1 MTLRWTV
8 ALVLIAA
15 AGAAMAGINP
25 ANPSLPT
32 VTTVF
37 GGSRSYDN
45 NNYSAVCVACHTRNP
60 SARTT
65 DPAGVG
71 SHFIYGGTGLTTD
84 NTGLEKVT
92 EWPITVPGPG
102 VTGGLSR
109 YGRTGDNVNVVGT
122 TGEMICESCHNL
134 LKNSGINKLLAAD
147 NEVVDPSALCEGCH
161 GRTGTGHHIM
171 TPYPPTYPETSTLHE
186 GTLSTADSYFVRN
199 PPLAGS
205 EVTYPVSPAFPSSKI
220 NCRSCHKPHDAQT
233 QAGARILKRGYR
245 TTDNAAVQGDGVTG
259 MERTRENTINPGTQI
274 LKDEGP
280 LCNACHKIG
289 Y

>member
-8 ALVLIAA
+8 ALALIAA

-37 GGSRSYDN
+37 GGSYDN

-65 DPAGVG
+65 DTAGLG
-71 SHFIYGGTGLTTD
+71 SHFIFGGSGVSTGNKT
-84 NTGLEKVT
+84 LEKVS

-109 YGRTGDNVNVVGT
+109 YGKTGDNVNVVGS

-134 LKNSGINKLLAAD
+134 LKNSGVNKLLAAD
-147 NEVVDPSALCEGCH
+147 NEATDPSALCEGCH
-161 GRTGTGHHIM
+161 ARTGTGHHIM
-171 TPYPPTYPETSTLHE
+171 TAYPPTYPETSTLHG
-186 GTLSTADSYFVRN
+186 GTLNSDDSYYVRGKAN
-199 PPLAGS
+199 LLAGS
-205 EVTYPVSPAFPSSKI
+205 EVTYPPYPAHAI

-233 QAGARILKRGYR
+233 QTGARILKRGYR

-259 MERTRENTINPGTQI
+259 MERAAENPINPGAPVV
-274 LKDEGP
+274 KDFEP
-280 LCNACHKIG
+280 LCNACHKAS